1 MAQLI
6 SLSDEDLAQ
15 LRTELAAGRPPMVW
29 FTSAAV
35 GVPAGGSAKI
45 VAFADTAEGDFIQVR
60 PTGSKDVLSFSPS
73 ELTRTRPPRRK
84 AASKPTR
91 AGRPSPRTQTAPVA
105 PRAADPP
112 TRAADP
118 EPPAAPAQPP
128 EVRPTVA
135 KPARPARSAATP
147 AASEVRPAAPVRRGR
162 PVAPAEVIV
171 TLTSSESGDWT
182 VEVVVGKKRTV
193 RPVPVAPADV
203 AKAARALP
211 TQVADAVDRA
221 LESARRQ
228 QQDRVARLEAEL
240 AQAQRAL
247 KDLG

>member
-6 SLSDEDLAQ
+6 SLSDDDLAQ
-15 LRTELAAGRPPMVW
+15 LRAELAAGRPPMVW

-73 ELTRTRPPRRK
+73 ELTRTRPPRKK
-84 AASKPTR
+84 AAAKPTR
-91 AGRPSPRTQTAPVA
+91 AAKPSPRAAEPAPAA
-105 PRAADPP
+105 PRAVDPP
-112 TRAADP
+112 TRAP
-118 EPPAAPAQPP
+118 EPVPAAAPAQPP
-128 EVRPTVA
+128 EVRPTA
-135 KPARPARSAATP
+135 ARPARPARATASP
-147 AASEVRPAAPVRRGR
+147 AEARPAAPARRGR
-162 PVAPAEVIV
+162 PPAPAEVTV
-171 TLTSSESGDWT
+171 TLTSNESGDWT

-211 TQVADAVDRA
+211 AQVADAVDRA

-228 QQDRVARLEAEL
+228 QQARVAQLEAEL
-240 AQAQRAL
+240 AEAQRAL